1 MSNIKRL
8 VEKIANK
15 IIDFSILCFAYFGGF
30 FLSLMSDKIFFCHI
44 KMLSFLFQIF
54 DRRRKRDALANL
66 DFAFENAL
74 DSAEKRA
81 ILKRAYDNF
90 AFVILNAM
98 RLIWMP
104 KERYIAKFRVHNEQ
118 LISDLI
124 AQGNFVFIT
133 AHYGDWEGTARYVAH
148 KHKEINLSVV
158 GRLTQFDSV
167 NLLMEKSRQKFGSF
181 FLDRR
186 GVGRKLVALLKDKKN
201 IIGLVIDQNIAL
213 GDGIWVKF
221 FGKEVI
227 HASAASTLA
236 RKYKIPIICAYMRL
250 NSDYSEYDLYF
261 EKVCDAIISSD
272 AKADILAMTQAQ
284 SDFTERII
292 REKADEW
299 LWFHRRFKAK
309 YNEIYKF

>member
-1 MSNIKRL
+1 MNKIKHFCQ
-8 VEKIANK
+8 KIANK
-15 IIDFSILCFAYFGGF
+15 IIDSAILCFAYFGGF
-30 FLSLMSDKIFFCHI
+30 FLSLMSDKIFFYHI
-44 KMLSFLFQIF
+44 KMLSFLFQVF
-54 DRRRKRDALANL
+54 DKRRAKDALANL
-66 DFAFENAL
+66 DFAFEGAL
-74 DSAEKRA
+74 DSAKKSA

-90 AFVILNAM
+90 AFVVLNAM

-104 KERYIAKFRVHNEQ
+104 KEKYIAKFRVHNEK

-167 NLLMEKSRQKFGSF
+167 NALMEKSRQKFGSR

-186 GVGRKLVALLKDKKN
+186 GVGRKLVALLKDKRN
-201 IIGLVIDQNIAL
+201 IIGLVIDQNKS
-213 GDGIWVKF
+213 DGIWVRF
-221 FGKEVI
+221 FGKEVL
-227 HASAASTLA
+227 HTEAASIFA
-236 RKYKIPIICAYMRL
+236 RKYKIPIIYAYMRL
-250 NSDYSEYDLYF
+250 SKDYSAYNLHF
-261 EKVCDAIISSD
+261 EKVCDCIITSD
-272 AKADILAMTQAQ
+272 SKADILAMTQAQ

-292 REKADEW
+292 REAPEEW

-309 YNEIYKF
+309 YNEIYDFLS

>member
-1 MSNIKRL
+1 MNKIKCL
-8 VEKIANK
+8 CQKITNK
-15 IIDFSILCFAYFGGF
+15 IIDSAILCFAYFGGF
-30 FLSLMSDKIFFCHI
+30 FLSLMSDKIFFYQI
-44 KMLSFLFQIF
+44 KILSFLFQVF
-54 DRRRKRDALANL
+54 DKRRAKDALANL
-66 DFAFENAL
+66 DFAFEGAL
-74 DSAEKRA
+74 DSAKKSA

-90 AFVILNAM
+90 AFVVLNAM

-104 KERYIAKFRVHNEQ
+104 KEKYIAKFRVHNEK

-167 NLLMEKSRQKFGSF
+167 NALMEKSRQKFGSF

-186 GVGRKLVALLKDKKN
+186 GVGRKLVALLKDKRN
-201 IIGLVIDQNIAL
+201 IIGLVIDQNITI

-221 FGKEVI
+221 FNKEVA
-227 HASAASTLA
+227 HASVASTLA
-236 RKYKIPIICAYMRL
+236 RKYKIPIIYAYMRL
-250 NSDYSEYDLYF
+250 NADYSLYDLHF
-261 EKVCDAIISSD
+261 EKVCDAIITNDS
-272 AKADILAMTQAQ
+272 KADILVMTQAQ

-292 REKADEW
+292 REKPDEW

-309 YNEIYKF
+309 YNEIYNF